1 MSGSFFG
8 GKKPDPKEQVK
19 EWKASLRKELRGLDR
34 QVLNIEREEMKIK
47 LSVREAAKKNQI
59 DVCKVLAKSLV
70 QSRKAKNRI
79 HTSKAQI
86 NSVMMNMQNQQSMSK
101 VAGAMQKSS
110 EVMKSMMALV
120 RLPEMA
126 ETMREL
132 AQEMTKAGLMEEI
145 MDDTFEGM
153 EDEDLEEEAEA
164 EVSEVLFELTKG
176 QLGAAPAAVAGSLK
190 QEEPPSAETDQ
201 EADAMIARLE
211 ALRS

>member
-1 MSGSFFG
+1 
-8 GKKPDPKEQVK
+8 
-19 EWKASLRKELRGLDR
+19 
-34 QVLNIEREEMKIK
+34 
-47 LSVREAAKKNQI
+47 
-59 DVCKVLAKSLV
+59 
-70 QSRKAKNRI
+70 
-79 HTSKAQI
+79 
-86 NSVMMNMQNQQSMSK
+86 
-101 VAGAMQKSS
+101 
-110 EVMKSMMALV
+110 
-120 RLPEMA
+120 
-126 ETMREL
+126 
-132 AQEMTKAGLMEEI
+132 MTKAGLMEEI